1 MSRPNKRPHT
11 RSAGIIL
18 YYGPKFNTEM
28 GKISD
33 FQALHAIPS
42 PLLQAPGNVEKWAA
56 PQAGARADLPQ
67 QCTLKKGTGTC
78 TGDGGGVC
86 AMSVARRLVCTYHF
100 LRLRAALIAPE
111 AARGI
116 FTPFHGRESFAP
128 RAVQALYPPLSL
140 VLPKKERGI
149 PWRKKT
155 PYAANS
161 ASVGCLFAWLRELLV
176 RTAVKIR

>member
-67 QCTLKKGTGTC
+67 QCALKKGTGIC

-111 AARGI
+111 PVLG
-116 FTPFHGRESFAP
+116 FAP
-128 RAVQALYPPLSL
+128 PFSLGCAQRKPRRPVKRKALICRKANATGAGLLVYESCCLEVPTESDSLLPGALY
-140 VLPKKERGI
+140 
-149 PWRKKT
+149 
-155 PYAANS
+155 
-161 ASVGCLFAWLRELLV
+161 SV
-176 RTAVKIR
+176 I